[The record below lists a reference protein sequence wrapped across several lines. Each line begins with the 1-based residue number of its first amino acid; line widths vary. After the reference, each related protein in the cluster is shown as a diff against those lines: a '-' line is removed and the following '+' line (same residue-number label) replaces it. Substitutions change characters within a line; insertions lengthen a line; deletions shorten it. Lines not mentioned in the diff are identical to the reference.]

1 MGKRLQRLNGKDM
14 RAAAVP
20 AFSLRRA
27 DIQADQEMREQFL
40 FGREFEKLL

>member
-1 MGKRLQRLNGKDM
+1 MGKGLERLNGNGM

-27 DIQADQEMREQFL
+27 DIQADQEMRQQFL
-40 FGREFEKLL
+40 FGSEFEKPL